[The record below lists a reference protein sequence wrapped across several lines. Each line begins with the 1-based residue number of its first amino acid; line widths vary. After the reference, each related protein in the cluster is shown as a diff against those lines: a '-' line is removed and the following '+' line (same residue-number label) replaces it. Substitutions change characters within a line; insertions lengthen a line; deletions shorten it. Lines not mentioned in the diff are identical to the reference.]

1 MTGGL
6 RLHFRSPPPLSLL
19 PPPRAIPNPSQ
30 LPAIRSFLPG
40 LLSRRIIRK
49 IYFPRL
55 LFFSRLFLVG
65 KKGGSL
71 RLVIDLSLLNQFLF
85 IPSFHMES
93 VPLIASGIVD
103 PLWGCTL
110 DLEDAYYHVPVN
122 WFFQMFLAFVIDG
135 QVYVFQYLPFGLST
149 APWAFNRVMKPIKS
163 HLHQLAFRVHSFLDD
178 FLFLHSRRDG
188 LEDLTEYALSL
199 FRKLG
204 FRINLKKSFLSPSQT
219 IEYLGVIFHLDSL
232 TLSLPQAK
240 IRSITSLCLDTLAL
254 SHRSRRQLES
264 LIGLLNFASSLV
276 PLGRLRLR
284 PLISWMNSHSVPSSR
299 DLPVPLLPPFK
310 SLLEI
315 WSNPTFLST
324 PVPMTVPTPTIQLM
338 TDASLSGWSGVILPY
353 TVSGTW
359 PLDYSSQSI
368 NWLELMAI
376 FFLSPTFFHSSE
388 ARVSWSCRTTQQ
400 PWPVCSIRAPSGQI
414 PSCLSLNPSWSSVS
428 STPLLLSPSTF
439 AAP

>member
-1 MTGGL
+1 MPLILPLPDRVFAPLVGNRGRSL
-6 RLHFRSPPPLSLL
+6 APLNWEAQKRLGRPRRPSRDRYYDRWPSSPLPKSTTSLSLL

-232 TLSLPQAK
+232 TLSPSSQDPFNHFSLP
-240 IRSITSLCLDTLAL
+240 RHT
-254 SHRSRRQLES
+254 RP
-264 LIGLLNFASSLV
+264 FSSL
-276 PLGRLRLR
+276 PPSAGELDRAAQFRF
-284 PLISWMNSHSVPSSR
+284 ISGSTGPSSSPHLL
-299 DLPVPLLPPFK
+299 DELP
-310 SLLEI
+310 
-315 WSNPTFLST
+315 LSSILQGSSS
-324 PVPMTVPTPTIQLM
+324 PVT
-338 TDASLSGWSGVILPY
+338 
-353 TVSGTW
+353 
-359 PLDYSSQSI
+359 SS
-368 NWLELMAI
+368 
-376 FFLSPTFFHSSE
+376 F
-388 ARVSWSCRTTQQ
+388 
-400 PWPVCSIRAPSGQI
+400 QI
-414 PSCLSLNPSWSSVS
+414 PPGDLVK
-428 STPLLLSPSTF
+428 PLRFS
-439 AAP
+439 APLFL